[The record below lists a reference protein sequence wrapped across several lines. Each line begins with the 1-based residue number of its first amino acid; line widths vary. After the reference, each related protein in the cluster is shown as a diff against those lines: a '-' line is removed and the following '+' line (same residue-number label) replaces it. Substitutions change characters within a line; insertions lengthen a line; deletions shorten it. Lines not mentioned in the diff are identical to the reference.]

1 MIKHIISIGLFLSLG
16 LSATAFA
23 EDNIPDRKMR
33 LHMGFEHWYGDSFRR
48 ADTGFKDDSLALGI
62 NYPLPIS
69 WIEFLLRYEWAT
81 IKADP
86 AQKDFSEFNNQHIDF
101 VTTGFALTKIL
112 NSGAQTVALSAMPMG
127 LLWVKVNGHGE
138 SIGESMGFN
147 IDWLFDGRTGM
158 FLDTRYQKYQLRR
171 LDGSWMDTQND
182 ASIAVGVVTR
192 L

>member
-1 MIKHIISIGLFLSLG
+1 MIKYIISIGLFLSIG

-33 LHMGFEHWYGDSFRR
+33 LRIGLEHWYSDSFRT
-48 ADTGFKDDSLALGI
+48 AGVGFKDDSFSLGI

-69 WIEFLLRYEWAT
+69 WIEFLLRYEYAT

-86 AQKDFSEFNNQHIDF
+86 AQSDFSEFNDKRIDF

-112 NSGAQTVALSAMPMG
+112 NSGSQTVALSAMPMG

-138 SIGESMGFN
+138 SSGTSSGFT

-158 FLDTRYQKYQLRR
+158 YLDTRYKRYQLRR

-182 ASIAVGVVTR
+182 VSIGVGVVTR